1 MKSKKSPLESA
12 FHFLSFRSRSE
23 KEMLDFLIKKDFETS
38 EIAQTLLK
46 LKELNFIN
54 DAKFAQEFIESRSK
68 NKPKGKKALMIELA
82 RKGIRIENI
91 EIDEKELATKALEK
105 KSFKSKEH
113 MQRFLYSRGFSWDT
127 ILGIMSP
134 HER

>member
-1 MKSKKSPLESA
+1 MKSKKTPLESA

-23 KEMLDFLIKKDFETS
+23 KEMRDYLEKKQTS
-38 EIAQTLLK
+38 TPDVEATIDK
-46 LKELNFIN
+46 LKELDFIN
-54 DAKFAQEFIESRSK
+54 DDKFAKEFIAARSH

-91 EIDEKELATKALEK
+91 EIDEKELAAKALEK

>member
-23 KEMLDFLIKKDFETS
+23 KEMLDFLIKKGFETN

-68 NKPKGKKALMIELA
+68 NKPKGKKALTIELA